1 MKATLQKGGYM
12 EPTEPPLD
20 PPLDHVVTRWRH
32 SEYVE
37 VSRNDLLFPLYS
49 CHLQTFRSS

>member
-1 MKATLQKGGYM
+1 M

-20 PPLDHVVTRWRH
+20 PPLNVVTRWRH
-32 SEYVE
+32 LEYVE
-37 VSRNDLLFPLYS
+37 ASRSDLLFPLYG